1 MGEKTI
7 IKEKVNTKVQRPKLY
22 KVILHND
29 DYTTMEFVVE
39 VLVGIFNKGAAE
51 ATKIMLDVH
60 KKGAGV
66 AGIYPYDIAI
76 TKVNQTHIEARE
88 KGFPLKLSLKEE

>member
-1 MGEKTI
+1 MDEKTI
-7 IKEKVNTKVQRPKLY
+7 TKEKVNNKVQRPKLY
-22 KVILHND
+22 KVIMHND

-39 VLVGIFNKGAAE
+39 ILRTIFNKGAAE

-66 AGIYPYDIAI
+66 AGIYPYDIAR
-76 TKVNQTHIEARE
+76 TKINQVHIEARE
-88 KGFPLKLSLKEE
+88 KGFPLKLSLREE